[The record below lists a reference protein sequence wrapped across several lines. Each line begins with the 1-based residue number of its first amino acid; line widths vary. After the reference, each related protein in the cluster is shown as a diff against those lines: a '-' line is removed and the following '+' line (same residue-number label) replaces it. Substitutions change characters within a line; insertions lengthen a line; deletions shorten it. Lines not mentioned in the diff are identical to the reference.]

1 MNERLQQL
9 LADARAAQAVDW
21 LALRDRL
28 FEEHA
33 TATTPAD
40 KGDCIAAWRS
50 LMDAVERQADA
61 GDVAKL
67 KEARRRDYNLF
78 VINESLVDGQV
89 EPAKLGEITLREVTA
104 GRMAVNHR
112 LRILAIFSA
121 YGLADLLSSNPEL
134 YAALTAGSD

>member
-9 LADARAAQAVDW
+9 LATARAAPDVDW
-21 LALRDRL
+21 LELRDRL

-33 TATTPAD
+33 RATTAAD
-40 KGDCIAAWRS
+40 KSDCIAAWTA
-50 LMDAVERQADA
+50 LMDAVEKQASPADLP
-61 GDVAKL
+61 KL
-67 KEARRRDYNLF
+67 EEARRKDYNVF
-78 VINESLVDGQV
+78 VVNEALVDGQV
-89 EPAKLGEITLREVTA
+89 EPAKLGEVTLREVTA

-121 YGLADLLSSNPEL
+121 HGLADLLNENPEL